1 MAKKNKIAWR
11 FRVGLTTLSL
21 YKIFPAGRAHSRA
34 LRIPF
39 EIINFFRGGPEV
51 KQFVIFLKTFV
62 RRKRKLENDIL
73 SAQRDGFSCFTMKK
87 CIHILLLRSSF
98 QSWPWSIYF
107 EKKIGRQNRSNYCDL
122 QLSRNQFK
130 FTFVILFRRLVKIAR
145 FIIISLLYYLRFN
158 YWKEFLGENLIWRLA
173 NCQTLRHSRDVTT
186 DSYQYRS
193 KLLSFDF
200 FLIPKMFHEFKAS
213 KFSWCLFVWWPS

>member
-1 MAKKNKIAWR
+1 
-11 FRVGLTTLSL
+11 
-21 YKIFPAGRAHSRA
+21 
-34 LRIPF
+34 
-39 EIINFFRGGPEV
+39 
-51 KQFVIFLKTFV
+51 
-62 RRKRKLENDIL
+62 
-73 SAQRDGFSCFTMKK
+73 MKK

-213 KFSWCLFVWWPS
+213 KFSWCLFVWWPSKPSDCR